1 MLFCINYS
9 DNYGSGTPNNLLFH
23 HMVWNLNF
31 LKMQVPPGG
40 DAGELGFFTLNLVYD
55 EKYQNSK
62 LESMLIFSPD
72 IYHREIF
79 WNEFFS
85 VELIISHEF
94 GFGR

>member
-1 MLFCINYS
+1 M
-9 DNYGSGTPNNLLFH
+9 
-23 HMVWNLNF
+23 
-31 LKMQVPPGG
+31 KVPPGG
-40 DAGELGFFTLNLVYD
+40 DAGELGFFTLNPVY

-62 LESMLIFSPD
+62 LLSGLIFSPD